1 MQLSIPEIA
10 LLSRLLDEA
19 LPLDQE
25 ARRTWLGRLAPE
37 YQNLAPALREAL
49 LPGDSEG
56 AVATALATLPKLDAA
71 DAAVDPTPGALGP
84 GARVGP
90 YELIRSLGSG
100 GMAFVWLARRADGAF
115 RRDVALKLPRFTH
128 LRADLAHRFRR
139 ERDILASLEHPL
151 IARFYDAGVDANG
164 LQYFAMEYVEGHPLT
179 DWCDARRLGIR
190 QRLELF
196 LQVLEA
202 VRYAHDKHV
211 LHRDLK
217 PSNILVTE
225 AGQVRL
231 LDFGVA
237 KLLEAEE
244 PDQSLTGAY
253 GRAMTP
259 DYASPELLCGEALDA
274 RSDVYSLGVGLYEL
288 LTGVRPYQLRTAAS
302 IGALERAISTVEVRK
317 PSTQIGLQ
325 ALTVRAGTH
334 EELVRQLRGD
344 LDAIT
349 LRALAREP
357 AQRYASVAAFAQ
369 DLQCYLAGRPV
380 TARAT
385 SLTYRPRKFLQ
396 RNQSIVAVTATTAA
410 TILALLGYTIYRESA
425 YRSRVVA
432 GTTPPALATAA
443 STAAAGNTNPGVDG
457 GAPSSRSVAV
467 LPFVDLS
474 EHKDQE
480 YLAEGLSE
488 QLIDRLAYS
497 ADLKVIARTSSFQ
510 FRGTNEDVRRIAA
523 KLGVANVLDG
533 TVRKAGDRIRIT
545 ARLLKAADDTVLW
558 SRSYDRSVNDIFS
571 VQDDIAAMVTRAL
584 SADSTV
590 STVATAD
597 RPQNVAAYNL
607 LLKGNYFFERQQKGD
622 FARALNQYQQALK
635 KDPNYVRAWTQLVRL
650 YINQGYG
657 HMLTPAAVR
666 SRSLEALHRALAIDP
681 NSPAAHRWL
690 GRIYHAYDWNWAGA
704 VRELERAVTL
714 DPRGEDGRMARVDLA
729 YIRAQMSGELDDAV
743 LQADEALARNP
754 LDVNALYFL
763 SALQVFAGRFA
774 DADLTLRRLFEIDA
788 RHVSANGEY
797 AWLLFLTGRA
807 TEAISVAEKV
817 DDEGA
822 RLSTLSMCYWSLGR
836 KSEADAAL
844 RQFERKFSGSDPIT
858 LAGIYAARGQADLGM
873 SWLERAYQQRDPELV
888 LIKVDLSLAPLRG
901 EARYK
906 SLLRQM
912 NLPE

>member
-19 LPLDQE
+19 LPLNQE
-25 ARRTWLGRLAPE
+25 ARRTWLERLAPE
-37 YQNLAPALREAL
+37 YHNLAPALRGAL
-49 LPGDSEG
+49 LPGDSDG
-56 AVATALATLPKLDAA
+56 VAPTGLATLPNLDA
-71 DAAVDPTPGALGP
+71 VGPSPGSLGP

-115 RRDVALKLPRFTH
+115 RRDVALKLPRLTH
-128 LRADLAHRFRR
+128 LRADIAHRFGR

-151 IARFYDAGVDANG
+151 IARFYDAGVDSNG
-164 LQYFAMEYVEGHPLT
+164 LQYFAMEYVEGDPLT
-179 DWCDARRLGIR
+179 DWCDDRRLGVR

-217 PSNILVTE
+217 PSNILVTQG
-225 AGQVRL
+225 GQVRL

-237 KLLEAEE
+237 KLLEADE

-259 DYASPELLCGEALDA
+259 DYASPELLCGEVLDA

-288 LTGVRPYQLRTAAS
+288 LTGVRPYQLKTAAS
-302 IGALERAISTVEVRK
+302 IGALERAIATVEVRK
-317 PSTQIGLQ
+317 PSRQIGPH
-325 ALTVRAGTH
+325 ALTVHASSH
-334 EELVRQLRGD
+334 DHVARQLRGD
-344 LDAIT
+344 LDAIA

-357 AQRYASVAAFAQ
+357 AQRYASVAAFAH

-385 SLTYRPRKFLQ
+385 SLTYRARKFLE
-396 RNQSIVAVTATTAA
+396 RNRSIVAVAATITA

-425 YRSRVVA
+425 YRSKVA
-432 GTTPPALATAA
+432 ARTTPPALATTAR
-443 STAAAGNTNPGVDG
+443 AAAAANTNSGTDS
-457 GAPSSRSVAV
+457 ATPSARSVAV
-467 LPFVDLS
+467 LPFADLS
-474 EHKDQE
+474 EHKDQQ

-497 ADLKVIARTSSFQ
+497 SDLKVIARTSTFQ
-510 FRGTNEDVRRIAA
+510 FKGTNEDVRRIGQ
-523 KLGVANVLDG
+523 KLGVANVLQG

-545 ARLLKAADDTVLW
+545 TRLLNASDDTVLW
-558 SRSYDRSVNDIFS
+558 SRSYDQSVNDIFS
-571 VQDDIAAMVTRAL
+571 VQDDIAAMVLQAL
-584 SADSTV
+584 TADLNV

-622 FARALNQYQQALK
+622 FERARNQYQQALK
-635 KDPNYVRAWTQLVRL
+635 KDPTYVRAWTQLVRV
-650 YINQGYG
+650 YVNQGYA
-657 HMLTPAAVR
+657 HTLTPAAVR

-690 GRIYHAYDWNWAGA
+690 GRIYHAYDWDWTGA
-704 VRELERAVTL
+704 ERELERAVSL

-729 YIRAQMSGELDDAV
+729 YIRAQMSGDLDDAV
-743 LQADEALARNP
+743 VQADKALTRNP
-754 LDVNALYFL
+754 LDVNSLYFL
-763 SALQVFAGRFA
+763 SALQVFAGRFS
-774 DADLTLRRLFEIDA
+774 DANRTLRRLLEIDP
-788 RHVSANGEY
+788 RHGSAIDEY
-797 AWLLFLTGRA
+797 AWLLVLSGRPA
-807 TEAISVAEKV
+807 EALSVAEKI
-817 DDEGA
+817 DDEGDK
-822 RLSTLSMCYWSLGR
+822 LSALSMIYWSLGR
-836 KSEADAAL
+836 KPEADAAL
-844 RQFERKFSGSDPIT
+844 HQFERKFSRSAPIT
-858 LAGIYAARGQADLGM
+858 LAGLYAARGQADIAM

-901 EARYK
+901 QARYE

>member
-1 MQLSIPEIA
+1 MRLSIPEIA

-25 ARRTWLGRLAPE
+25 SRRTWLERLAPE
-37 YQNLAPALREAL
+37 YQNLAPALRQAL
-49 LPGDSEG
+49 LPGDANRAAPTGLS
-56 AVATALATLPKLDAA
+56 TLPNLD
-71 DAAVDPTPGALGP
+71 AVDPTPVSLGP

-100 GMAFVWLARRADGAF
+100 GMAIVWLARRADGAF
-115 RRDVALKLPRFTH
+115 RRDVALKLPRLTH
-128 LRADLAHRFRR
+128 LRADIAHRFAR

-151 IARFYDAGVDANG
+151 IARFYDAGVDPNG
-164 LQYFAMEYVEGHPLT
+164 LQYFAMEYVEGDPLT
-179 DWCDARRLGIR
+179 DWCDGRKLGIR

-217 PSNILVTE
+217 PSNILVTKS
-225 AGQVRL
+225 GQVRL

-288 LTGVRPYQLRTAAS
+288 LTGVRPYQLKTAAS
-302 IGALERAISTVEVRK
+302 IGALERAVSTVEVKK
-317 PSTQIGLQ
+317 PSTQIGPH
-325 ALTVRAGTH
+325 ALTVRGASH

-344 LDAIT
+344 LDAIA

-369 DLQCYLAGRPV
+369 DLQSYLAGRPV

-385 SLTYRPRKFLQ
+385 GLIYRPRKFLE
-396 RNQSIVAVTATTAA
+396 RNRSFVAVAAITTAA
-410 TILALLGYTIYRESA
+410 ILALLGYMIYRESA
-425 YRSRVVA
+425 YRSRVEA
-432 GTTPPALATAA
+432 RTTPSALPTTASSASIGDTNSGTDSAT
-443 STAAAGNTNPGVDG
+443 
-457 GAPSSRSVAV
+457 PSSRSVAV
-467 LPFVDLS
+467 LPFADLS
-474 EHKDQE
+474 EQKDE
-480 YLAEGLSE
+480 AYLADGLSE
-488 QLIDRLAYS
+488 QLIERLAHS

-510 FRGTNEDVRRIAA
+510 FKATNEDVRRVGQR
-523 KLGVANVLDG
+523 LGVANVLEG
-533 TVRKAGDRIRIT
+533 TVRKAGDRIQVT
-545 ARLLKAADDTVLW
+545 ARLLSASDGAVLW

-571 VQDDIAAMVTRAL
+571 VQDDIAAMVSQAL
-584 SADSTV
+584 SGDLDV
-590 STVATAD
+590 SPVATAD

-607 LLKGNYFFERQQKGD
+607 FLKGNYFFERQQKGD
-622 FARALNQYQQALK
+622 FERAVNQYQQALK
-635 KDPNYVRAWTQLVRL
+635 RDPSYVRAWTQLVRL
-650 YINQGYG
+650 YVNQGYA
-657 HMLTPAAVR
+657 HTLTPAAVR
-666 SRSLEALHRALAIDP
+666 SRSLQALHRALAIDP

-690 GRIYHAYDWNWAGA
+690 GRIYHAYDWDWTGA
-704 VRELERAVTL
+704 ERELERAASL

-729 YIRAQMSGELDDAV
+729 YIRAQMSGDLSDAV
-743 LQADEALARNP
+743 VQADKALTRNP
-754 LDVNALYFL
+754 LDVNALYVL
-763 SALQVFAGRFA
+763 SALQVFAGRFP
-774 DADLTLRRLFEIDA
+774 DADRTLRRLLELDP
-788 RHVSANGEY
+788 RHESALVEY
-797 AWLLFLTGRA
+797 TWLLVLTGRP
-807 TEAISVAEKV
+807 TEALSIAEKL
-817 DDEGA
+817 DDEGDK
-822 RLSTLSMCYWSLGR
+822 LSALSMIYWSLGR
-836 KSEADAAL
+836 KSEADEAL

-858 LAGIYAARGQADLGM
+858 LAGLYAARGQADLAM
-873 SWLERAYQQRDPELV
+873 SSLERAYEQRDPELV

-901 EARYK
+901 QARYK
-906 SLLRQM
+906 SLLRRM